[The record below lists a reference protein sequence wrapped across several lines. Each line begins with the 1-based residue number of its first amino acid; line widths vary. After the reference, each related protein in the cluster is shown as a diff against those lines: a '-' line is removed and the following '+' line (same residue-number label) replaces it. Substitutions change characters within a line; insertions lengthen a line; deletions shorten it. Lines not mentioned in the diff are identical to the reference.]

1 MEQID
6 YAPLLPKTPPVDLV
20 QWALG
25 QCVFQQEYLIY
36 KASRGYEP
44 LEDQL
49 HPAVE
54 VVCTHCGETFF
65 AEKVDAGGCSAAY
78 ATAPFGWHHPK
89 MPESVISGSKAM
101 CPVCGCDVKVVHVGS
116 IPRGIEECAWIT
128 TMSRL
133 PVEGRKD
140 RFVLTDWLV
149 TRQIEKSGQSR
160 YTTDPYSAWVVEEKK
175 VVRLMGYMK
184 TMSSAIS
191 ILHNWVQRKTF
202 CDVYGEVSMVYPWDK
217 SILDGT
223 TAENCKL
230 DLYQD
235 AGGKRLVAYLA
246 LWRKRPAVENLL
258 VQGCGYFLAELIDR
272 ERNSGYDHNGIPK
285 LKDINWKEKRPAQM
299 LGLNKEEFRHMRR
312 MRWNVEDLERYQL
325 VKAAGLP
332 VKLPEDMPLL
342 RSRPDYEINRILQEG
357 PPGDFWRILRYLKKQ
372 KESWSMLQDYW
383 RMAREDGR
391 DLEDSLVRWPRS
403 LGASHARQIE
413 ERQAAEARKEA
424 AKRAKQ
430 IAARATLFQARAQ
443 ELDKLSF
450 ALGGLMIRPC
460 ANEEELILE
469 GKLLHHCVATYAKRH
484 AEGKT
489 AILFVRHAAEPDTP
503 FFTLEFDEET
513 KTVRQ
518 NRGLRNCARTPEVE
532 AFEREWLAWVQ
543 SGAARDRDGQPACP
557 GQAGRGKRTRRGAA

>member
-25 QCVFQQEYLIY
+25 QCIFQQEYLIY

-44 LEDQL
+44 LEDQMR
-49 HPAVE
+49 PAVE
-54 VVCTHCGETFF
+54 VVCTHCGEKFF

-78 ATAPFGWHHPK
+78 STAPFGWYHPEVS
-89 MPESVISGSKAM
+89 ESVISGSITV
-101 CPVCGCDVKVVHVGS
+101 CPVCGCDVKVVHVGN
-116 IPRGIEECAWIT
+116 IPRGIEKCAWIT

-133 PVEGRKD
+133 PIEGRQD
-140 RFVLTDWLV
+140 RFVLTDWRV
-149 TRQIEKSGQSR
+149 KRQIAKSGDSQ

-191 ILHNWVQRKTF
+191 SLHKWEQRKTF
-202 CDVYGEVSMVYPWDK
+202 HDVYGEESMVYPWDK

-235 AGGKRLVAYLA
+235 AGGKRLVTYLA

-258 VQGCGYFLAELIDR
+258 VQGCGYFLSELIDR
-272 ERNSGYDHNGIPK
+272 ARNSGYDHGGIPK
-285 LKDINWKEKRPAQM
+285 LKDVNWKEKRPAQM

-312 MRWNVEDLERYQL
+312 MRWNVEDLERYRL
-325 VKAAGLP
+325 VKTASLP
-332 VKLPEDMPLL
+332 LKLPEDMQLL
-342 RSRPDYEINRILQEG
+342 RSSPDYEINRILQEG

-372 KESWSMLQDYW
+372 KESWSTLQDYW

-424 AKRAKQ
+424 AKRAEQ

-460 ANEEELILE
+460 ANEEELVLE

-484 AEGKT
+484 AAGKT

-543 SGAARDRDGQPACP
+543 SGAPRDRDGQPTCP
-557 GQAGRGKRTRRGAA
+557 GQDRRGKRTRRGAA